1 MFMERSTEQF
11 IESFYRKNY
20 IKLYIHACSM
30 LGRNSEADIAVQEAF
45 LAACKKPD
53 EFINSQSHI
62 GWLKRAVENEALHIL
77 REQKY
82 AAALFMSIE
91 ELSPS
96 QEPTILEDRSFELA
110 ELCLGAVSK
119 EDFDFFIRISKHES
133 TFQKESER
141 QGIRLT
147 TCYKR
152 FERIRKKLQQALED
166 YHKM

>member
-1 MFMERSTEQF
+1 MEQNAEQF
-11 IESFYRKNY
+11 IEGFYRTNY
-20 IKLYIHACSM
+20 RRIYIHACSI
-30 LGRNSEADIAVQEAF
+30 LGRNPEAEVAVQEAF
-45 LAACKKPD
+45 LAACKKPN

-82 AAALFMSIE
+82 ATALFLSIE

-96 QEPTILEDRSFELA
+96 QEPVALEDNSFDLTEF
-110 ELCLGAVSK
+110 CQDAVSK
-119 EDFDFFIRISKHES
+119 EDFGFFLRIAKHES
-133 TFQKESER
+133 TFSEEAER
-141 QGIRLT
+141 QGIKLA

>member
-1 MFMERSTEQF
+1 
-11 IESFYRKNY
+11 
-20 IKLYIHACSM
+20 M
-30 LGRNSEADIAVQEAF
+30 LGRSPEAEVAVQEAF

-53 EFINSQSHI
+53 EFINSESHI

-82 AAALFMSIE
+82 TAALFMSIE

-96 QEPTILEDRSFELA
+96 QEPVALEDSSFELT
-110 ELCLGAVSK
+110 ELCQGAVSK
-119 EDFDFFIRISKHES
+119 EELGFFFRIAKHES
-133 TFQKESER
+133 TFQKEAER

-152 FERIRKKLQQALED
+152 FERIRKKLQQVLED

>member
-1 MFMERSTEQF
+1 MNRNMEQL
-11 IESFYRKNY
+11 IGSFYRNNY
-20 IKLYIHACSM
+20 TRLYLHACTL
-30 LGRNSEADIAVQEAF
+30 LGRSSEAEVAVQEAF

-62 GWLKRAVENEALHIL
+62 GWLKKAVENEALHIL

-82 AAALFMSIE
+82 VAALFMSIE

-96 QEPTILEDRSFELA
+96 QEPAALEDNSFELT
-110 ELCLGAVSK
+110 ELCQSVVSK
-119 EDFDFFIRISKHES
+119 KELGFFFRIAKQES
-133 TFQKESER
+133 TFLEEATM

-147 TCYKR
+147 ICYKR

>member
-1 MFMERSTEQF
+1 MERSTEQF

-20 IKLYIHACSM
+20 NKLYIHACSM
-30 LGRNSEADIAVQEAF
+30 LGRNSEAEVAVQEAF

-53 EFINSQSHI
+53 DFINSPGHI

-82 AAALFMSIE
+82 TAALFMSIE

-96 QEPTILEDRSFELA
+96 QEPATLEDSSFELA
-110 ELCLGAVSK
+110 ELCQRAVSK
-119 EDFDFFIRISKHES
+119 EDFGFFIRISKHES
-133 TFQKESER
+133 TFQEEAKR

-152 FERIRKKLQQALED
+152 FERIRKKLQQTLDD
-166 YHKM
+166 YHKI